1 MWSIQFVIQG
11 KTERKEGSD
20 GKDKKEDE
28 KMKGWVNGRN
38 EKEDYW

>member
-1 MWSIQFVIQG
+1 VWSIQFVIQG
-11 KTERKEGSD
+11 KTERKEGND

-38 EKEDYW
+38 EKEYYW